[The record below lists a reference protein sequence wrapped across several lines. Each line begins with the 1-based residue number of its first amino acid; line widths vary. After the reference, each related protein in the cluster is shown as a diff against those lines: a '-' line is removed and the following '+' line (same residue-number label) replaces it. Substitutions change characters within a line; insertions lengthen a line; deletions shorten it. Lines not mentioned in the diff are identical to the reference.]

1 MISEQIILL
10 RLFMMLFFSGL
21 IGWERERLDKPAGF
35 RTHIL
40 VGLGSTIIMIV
51 SFSMADL
58 YPDMMPDV
66 GRIAAQVVSGIG
78 FLGAGT
84 IIREGFSVKGLTT
97 AASLWITAAVG
108 LAVGVGFYLMAGMS
122 TLLVFITL
130 NYFNRWEKRISDR
143 GEKKLYCLADE
154 SSHVLDEIANLL
166 EKKEVKIQNIKI
178 ESSEFKEDRTAIFEL
193 KIPLHTEIEEINS
206 SLLKIEG
213 IKEVGWRK

>member
-1 MISEQIILL
+1 MISEQTVLI
-10 RLFMMLFFSGL
+10 RLFVMLILSGL

-58 YPDMMPDV
+58 YPEMMPDV

-108 LAVGVGFYLMAGMS
+108 LAVGVGFYLMAGVA
-122 TLLVFITL
+122 TFLVFVTL
-130 NYFNRWEKRISDR
+130 NYFNRAEKRIMNR
-143 GEKKLYCLADE
+143 GKRKLFCRTDE
-154 SSHVLDEIANLL
+154 TYQVLDQISEVLTREGVTLKKVNIETAKFTGERIATMMLDIS
-166 EKKEVKIQNIKI
+166 EKSQMENI
-178 ESSEFKEDRTAIFEL
+178 S
-193 KIPLHTEIEEINS
+193 S

-213 IKEVGWRK
+213 IKEVKWQN